1 MDDGAGVDAGGEA
14 GDLGP
19 GWRPDAVRP
28 APRHG
33 GPGDHEA
40 ASTAELGQVA
50 GREGFLI
57 VEVEVGGQRAHSA
70 LDCLTSGRT
79 L

>member
-1 MDDGAGVDAGGEA
+1 MDDGAGVDAGGDA

-19 GWRPDAVRP
+19 GWRPGAVRP
-28 APRHG
+28 TPRHRG
-33 GPGDHEA
+33 AGDHEA

-57 VEVEVGGQRAHSA
+57 VKVEVGGQRGHSA
-70 LDCLTSGRT
+70 LDCLTTGRD